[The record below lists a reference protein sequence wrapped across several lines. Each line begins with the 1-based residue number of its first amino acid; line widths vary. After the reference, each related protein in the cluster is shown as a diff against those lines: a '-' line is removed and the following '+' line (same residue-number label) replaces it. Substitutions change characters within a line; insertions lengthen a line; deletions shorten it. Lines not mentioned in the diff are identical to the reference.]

1 MTTDRIMIAK
11 PRLWL
16 LIAGALTLV
25 SIGVLWPLQ
34 FVGQI
39 CPMIYPAPPGCFA
52 EEPRWV
58 PFVAIGLIVA
68 AFAAAVVVYFTVSA
82 PRTVLVLLSG
92 GILAILL
99 VGSAVVALSQTGV
112 WDPVQPPVMI
122 E

>member
-58 PFVAIGLIVA
+58 PFV
-68 AFAAAVVVYFTVSA
+68 VYFTVSA